1 MVNIWINHCPLDAE
15 ILDDDVCI
23 QMKTPWKN
31 QDDYEEQI
39 KLNRDHEHTLPFQ
52 WNLISVEQEKSNDLT
67 EISLE
72 MLSSEAK
79 AAGNYS
85 FIVCNKE
92 VTMRVRST
100 LEACHAAA
108 EKAFKSVGKS
118 IRLIFKKGTL
128 TLEVG
133 NEVEADSFNDT

>member
-67 EISLE
+67 EIS
-72 MLSSEAK
+72 
-79 AAGNYS
+79 
-85 FIVCNKE
+85 C
-92 VTMRVRST
+92 
-100 LEACHAAA
+100 
-108 EKAFKSVGKS
+108 
-118 IRLIFKKGTL
+118 
-128 TLEVG
+128 
-133 NEVEADSFNDT
+133 